1 MADVT
6 PKLQPVLLTYGPGAM
21 MDLPEHAVVVS
32 GLQGWRYA
40 GNWQPVAEERL
51 VPLLRQQLGDKL
63 GPEFDGLRQPP
74 VYDEEHHDDRSLLVD
89 TLLGP
94 KRALFSAVCE

>member
-6 PKLQPVLLTYGPGAM
+6 QSFSQLLLTYGPGAM

-32 GLQGWRYA
+32 GLQGWRY
-40 GNWQPVAEERL
+40 GGDWQPVAEERL

-63 GPEFDGLRQPP
+63 GPGFG
-74 VYDEEHHDDRSLLVD
+74 
-89 TLLGP
+89 
-94 KRALFSAVCE
+94 